1 MTFTRSWLWLFA
13 VGAAPLLLTGIA
25 PNFLPAALGWYA
37 LLVGLALADWFLLPD
52 LEKTLSAERI
62 VEEKLSLGV
71 ANAVEVRVRNGSPI
85 PLQVELFDS
94 PPEAMPSDLEET
106 PFRFTVQANARHAAV
121 YHLTPHERGDFHF
134 GAVHLRVRGRL
145 GMVYRAMLVPIPQ
158 GIKVYPNLLETAKF
172 TLMARRGRLQQMGI
186 RRARLQG
193 AGREFESLRD
203 YMPDD
208 EMRRIDWKATARRGK
223 LVARQYEVEKS
234 QSIMLVLDV
243 GRTMLAEIDGIQK
256 LDYAINAALLLAYV
270 ATLADDKVGL
280 LVFADTVQAYLP
292 PKKGRAQVYA
302 ILEAL
307 YNAKATLAE
316 PDYRGALSYLQARWR
331 KRSLMVCFTDLW
343 DPDSSRVTISEL
355 AALQPRH
362 LVAAVTLLDTKVLRA
377 SAQESVS
384 VEAVYNRAVAAHVME
399 DRDRATS
406 ELTKRG
412 VLVVDSPADK
422 LSADL
427 VNRYLEVK
435 ERMAL

>member
-1 MTFTRSWLWLFA
+1 MTFTRNWLWLFA

-25 PNFLPAALGWYA
+25 PSFLMVALGWYVF
-37 LLVGLALADWFLLPD
+37 LVGLALADWLLLPD

-62 VEEKLSLGV
+62 LEDKLSLGT
-71 ANAVEVRVRNGSPI
+71 ANPVEVRVRNGSPM
-85 PLQVELFDS
+85 PLQMELIDTPPDS
-94 PPEAMPSDLEET
+94 MPNDLEEK
-106 PFRFTVQANARHAAV
+106 PFQFTVQANARHAAV
-121 YHLTPHERGDFHF
+121 YHLTPNARGDFQF
-134 GAVHLRVRGRL
+134 GPVHLRVRGRL
-145 GMVYRAMLVPIPQ
+145 GMVQRLLQVPIPQ
-158 GIKVYPNLLETAKF
+158 QIKVYPNMRETAKF

-186 RRARLQG
+186 RRARMQG

-208 EMRRIDWKATARRGK
+208 ELRRIDWKATARRGK

-234 QSIMLVLDV
+234 QNILLVLDV
-243 GRTMLAEIDGIQK
+243 GRTMLAEVDGIQK

-270 ATLADDKVGL
+270 ATLADDRVGL
-280 LVFADTVQAYLP
+280 LVFADTVQTYIP
-292 PKKGRAQVYA
+292 PKKGRFQVNV

-307 YNAKATLAE
+307 YNARATLAE
-316 PDYRGALSYLQARWR
+316 PDYRGALAYLQARWR

-343 DPDSSRVTISEL
+343 DPDSSRITISEL

-377 SAQESVS
+377 AAQESVS
-384 VEAVYNRAVAAHVME
+384 AEAVYSRAVAAHVLE
-399 DRDRATS
+399 DRNRATA
-406 ELTKRG
+406 ELTQRG

-435 ERMAL
+435 ERMQL